1 MIHVL
6 PPLFNCHSAW
16 SVQFL
21 PGELSGEHC
30 GLLMYEIRSGT
41 ENEMCS

>member
-1 MIHVL
+1 MYSRHCLIATQL
-6 PPLFNCHSAW
+6 GRCN
-16 SVQFL
+16 SVL